1 VIVMRGVDGT
11 TTGAG
16 RAPGEPPDPAGPPAW
31 LQERLFAR
39 RMVLLTGRLDDAAA
53 ARAAAELVAL
63 DAAGGEPVTLHVD
76 VPDGTLEAAFVVID
90 TLDLVRARVHAHCRG
105 RAGGPAVGV
114 IAVADRR
121 TASPHAGFR
130 LSQPTVT
137 LAGTADQLA
146 ARGRQQR
153 DLLGRFEARLA
164 RATGRP
170 VEDVALDL
178 RRGRYLDAGEALA
191 YGLIDAIGGPP

>member
-1 VIVMRGVDGT
+1 MRRVDGA

-16 RAPGEPPDPAGPPAW
+16 PGPGEPPDPAGPPAW

-39 RMVLLTGRLDDAAA
+39 RLVVLTGRLDDAAA
-53 ARAAAELVAL
+53 ARAAAELMAL

-105 RAGGPAVGV
+105 QAGGPAVGV
-114 IAVADRR
+114 VAVADRR
-121 TASPHAGFR
+121 TAAPHAAFR
-130 LSQPTVT
+130 LSQPALT
-137 LAGTADQLA
+137 LAGTADRLA
-146 ARGRQQR
+146 AHARQQR
-153 DLLGRFEARLA
+153 DLLRRFEARLA

-178 RRGRYLDAGEALA
+178 ERGRYLDAGEALE
-191 YGLIDAIGGPP
+191 YGLIDAIGGRP